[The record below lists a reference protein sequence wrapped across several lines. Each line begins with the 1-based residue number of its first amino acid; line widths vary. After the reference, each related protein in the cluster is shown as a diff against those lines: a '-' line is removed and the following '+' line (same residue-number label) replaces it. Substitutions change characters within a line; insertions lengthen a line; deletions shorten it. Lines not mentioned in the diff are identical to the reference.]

1 MQFVGPFTFNGVR
14 FALGSLSLLPLIYIR
29 KARRNERSSI
39 HAPGKT
45 FLFGLLAG
53 TVLFLGASLQQIGIV
68 YTTAG
73 KCGFITGLY
82 VVLVPISG
90 LIWGQKAGW
99 SRWIGAVLAV
109 SGLYFLSV
117 AESFTISKG
126 DSLVLLSAFFWTAH
140 VQILGRFSPRAD
152 SIRLACIQFAVCS
165 LLSLILAVIT
175 ETIELKAL
183 LQAGIP
189 ILYGG
194 LCSVG
199 IAYTLQVVVQKA
211 AHPAH
216 AAIVLSLEGVFAVFG
231 GWLILGESLSA
242 RGILGCAMMLAGMIF
257 SQIAPRN
264 TLSGKGALGC

>member
-1 MQFVGPFTFNGVR
+1 LPSWASFRNGKAAARISAAGLGGTVTVLAKPEHVEKKRTFLKQDALLILTAAIWGFAFVAQRAGMQFVGPFTFNGVR
-14 FALGSLSLLPLIYIR
+14 FALGSLSLLPLIFFR
-29 KARRNERSSI
+29 KARRNDNNSI

-90 LIWGQKAGW
+90 LLWGQKAGW

-126 DSLVLLSAFFWTAH
+126 DFLVLLSAFFWTAH

-152 SIRLACIQFAVCS
+152 SVRLACIQFAVCS
-165 LLSLILAVIT
+165 LLSLLLAVIT
-175 ETIELKAL
+175 ETI
-183 LQAGIP
+183 
-189 ILYGG
+189 
-194 LCSVG
+194 V
-199 IAYTLQVVVQKA
+199 
-211 AHPAH
+211 
-216 AAIVLSLEGVFAVFG
+216 SLRRFFRQGFRFFMGVFALWGLPIPF
-231 GWLILGESLSA
+231 
-242 RGILGCAMMLAGMIF
+242 R
-257 SQIAPRN
+257 
-264 TLSGKGALGC
+264 